1 LVSFLPSLNLLYR
14 NKGYNKFISKDL
26 WMKNLLYRGRLRK
39 AITETIEKDIQIN
52 ALDRNMVYARTLW
65 RNLIHVA
72 DPI

>member
-1 LVSFLPSLNLLYR
+1 
-14 NKGYNKFISKDL
+14 
-26 WMKNLLYRGRLRK
+26 MKNLLYRGRLRK